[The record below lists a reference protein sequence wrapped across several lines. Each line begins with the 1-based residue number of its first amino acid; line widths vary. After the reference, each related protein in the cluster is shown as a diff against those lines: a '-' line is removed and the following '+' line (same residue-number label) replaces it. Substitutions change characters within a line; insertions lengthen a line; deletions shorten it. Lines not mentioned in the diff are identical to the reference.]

1 MKRMMSWLVPTFALL
16 ATPALAEDGRKPKP
30 FDVAAQ
36 AGLLTFTGEA
46 ARFTSPGVSY
56 GVLAGVDVMPW
67 LGGEV
72 SYQGAAYVTDSRLS
86 AGDDIGISENG
97 GQAVVK
103 AGPQLGSGLKPY
115 ALGGLALSFLNVKD
129 RESAFGVVEDAT
141 LVKVPLGAGIDWNI
155 PGNLNDIA
163 EFTVG
168 ARATYN
174 LTIDSGAFPT
184 TDKATSS
191 DQLLTTLQLGARF

>member
-1 MKRMMSWLVPTFALL
+1 
-16 ATPALAEDGRKPKP
+16 
-30 FDVAAQ
+30 
-36 AGLLTFTGEA
+36 
-46 ARFTSPGVSY
+46 
-56 GVLAGVDVMPW
+56 
-67 LGGEV
+67 
-72 SYQGAAYVTDSRLS
+72 
-86 AGDDIGISENG
+86 
-97 GQAVVK
+97 
-103 AGPQLGSGLKPY
+103 
-115 ALGGLALSFLNVKD
+115 VKD

>member
-16 ATPALAEDGRKPKP
+16 ATPALAEDSRENKP
-30 FDVAAQ
+30 FDVSAQ

-46 ARFTSPGVSY
+46 ANFTSPGVSY
-56 GVLAGVDVMPW
+56 GVLAGMDVLPW
-67 LGGEV
+67 LGGEL
-72 SYQGAAYVTDSRLS
+72 SYQGAAYVTDGRLS
-86 AGDDIGISENG
+86 PGDNDIGISENG

-103 AGPQLGSGLKPY
+103 AGPRLGGIQPY

-141 LVKVPLGAGIDWNI
+141 LIKVPLGAGVDWHI
-155 PGNLNDIA
+155 PGNMNDIA
-163 EFTVG
+163 QFSLG

-174 LTIDSGAFPT
+174 LTVDSGAFPT
-184 TDKATSS
+184 TDNATSS
-191 DQLLTTLQLGARF
+191 SQFLTTLQMGARF